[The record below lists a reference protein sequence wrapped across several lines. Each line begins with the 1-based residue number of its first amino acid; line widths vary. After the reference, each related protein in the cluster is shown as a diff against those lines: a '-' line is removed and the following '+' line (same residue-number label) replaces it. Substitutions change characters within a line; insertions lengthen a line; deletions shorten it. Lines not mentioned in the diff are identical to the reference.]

1 LSLLTSD
8 IGWRWRTSRFNPIRN
23 LTPQTLLQSLELF
36 EVGYLRNVALLWEVI
51 EDRDDILHNVAP
63 KRRKSVS
70 RRPWEILTVDESP
83 EAEQHQETLKDFYN
97 SITAT
102 DATDEN
108 VKGGFR
114 LLVRQMMN
122 AAFHKYA
129 VHETVW
135 KPKGGKLTANLR
147 YVPLYF
153 FENRTGRLRYIG
165 PEGGQADGI
174 PLGENEWMITA
185 GDSAVMKACSI
196 CYTFK
201 RLASQDELNFSERF
215 GMPGV
220 HGETDA
226 AKGSK
231 EWEDFVE
238 ALYQFANGFVVAT
251 NQGTKINLIEAAKSA
266 GQTPFQPLIERMDR
280 MMASL
285 CRGADLSTMSRED
298 SVGAS
303 LQEGE
308 SNLLLED
315 DCELI
320 SETLQMQLSRYVIQ
334 WTYGDG
340 VEPLAYIKLQPPEQ
354 EDTELDIK
362 VDEFLLSNG
371 GELDAATTY
380 ERYGREVPATMKAGA
395 TLKAPKPPAPA
406 AKPGEPIEVPAAND
420 ALLQNAL
427 ADAIGVEKRWLAP
440 IEDLLGEIN
449 RKAKDSTLSDAD
461 WIAFLEQSSQRLP
474 ELLGGMDIKGL
485 ADLITA
491 AEGTA
496 AVVGVTNS
504 LRKHATQN

>member
-1 LSLLTSD
+1 MSILTPD
-8 IGWRWRTSRFNPIRN
+8 IGQRWRISRFNPIRN
-23 LTPQTLLQSLELF
+23 LTPESLVQSLEQF
-36 EVGYLRNVALLWEVI
+36 EVGYLRQVALLWEVM
-51 EDRDDILHNVAP
+51 EDRDDILQNVAP

-83 EAEQHQETLKDFYN
+83 EAALHQQTLKDFYN
-97 SITAT
+97 SITTT

-108 VKGGFR
+108 IRGGFR

-122 AAFHKYA
+122 APFHKYA
-129 VHETVW
+129 VHEIVW
-135 KPKGGKLTANLR
+135 KPVGAKLTANLR

-165 PEGGQADGI
+165 PEGGMANGLELKD
-174 PLGENEWMITA
+174 NEWMITA
-185 GDSAVMKACSI
+185 GDGAVMKACSI

-201 RLASQDELNFSERF
+201 RLATQDELNFSERF
-215 GMPGV
+215 GMPGI

-231 EWEDFVE
+231 EWDAFVD
-238 ALYQFANGFVVAT
+238 ALFQFANGFVAAT
-251 NQGTKINLIEAAKSA
+251 NQGSKINLIETSKAS
-266 GQTPFQPLIERMDR
+266 GETPFGPLIERMDR

-285 CRGADLSTMSRED
+285 CRGADLSTMSREN

-308 SNLLLED
+308 ANLLLED

-320 SETLQMQLSRYVIQ
+320 SETLQTMLSRYVIE
-334 WTYGDG
+334 WTHGEG

-371 GELDAATTY
+371 GELDAAGTY
-380 ERYGREVPATMKAGA
+380 ERYGREVPTSMKAGA
-395 TLKAPKPPAPA
+395 TLKAPKPPAPST
-406 AKPGEPIEVPAAND
+406 KPGEPVEEPAAND

-440 IEDLLGEIN
+440 IEDLLAEID

-461 WIAFLEQSSQRLP
+461 WLAFLEQSSQRLP
-474 ELLGGMDIKGL
+474 ELLGGMDIQAL
-485 ADLITA
+485 ADLITN

-504 LRKHATQN
+504 LRKHAKQN